1 MNNKVRVVLIVI
13 VTFSLI
19 GLLTFTGFN
28 VFKENKTKNKK
39 DNKTYE
45 AKELVNITD
54 NHCDNGYCI
63 SDYSY
68 NSLENGQ
75 FEFVY
80 TFTNNNESV
89 LDKGCFRMVF
99 SEVDNYVTCF
109 ENVESGEV
117 VKNVLVLEDDYYSEY
132 TDYKVETLI
141 GDELEFHYNE
151 YVKNINY
158 ERDSIG

>member
-1 MNNKVRVVLIVI
+1 MNNKVRVVLIIIVI
-13 VTFSLI
+13 FSLI
-19 GLLTFTGFN
+19 GLLTFAGFN
-28 VFKENKTKNKK
+28 VFKEKKTKNKK

-80 TFTNNNESV
+80 TFTNNNENV

-99 SEVDNYVTCF
+99 SEIDNYVTCF
-109 ENVESGEV
+109 EKIESGDV

-158 ERDSIG
+158 ESDSNS

>member
-109 ENVESGEV
+109 ENVESGAV

-141 GDELEFHYNE
+141 GDELELHYNE

-158 ERDSIG
+158 ERDSID

>member
-89 LDKGCFRMVF
+89 LDKGCFRMIF
-99 SEVDNYVTCF
+99 SEIDNYVTCF

-158 ERDSIG
+158 ERDSID

>member
-1 MNNKVRVVLIVI
+1 MNNKVRVVLIV
-13 VTFSLI
+13 VVVFSLI

-28 VFKENKTKNKK
+28 VFKEKKAKNKK

-45 AKELVNITD
+45 AKELVNISD

-89 LDKGCFRMVF
+89 LDKGCFRMIF
-99 SEVDNYVTCF
+99 SEIDNYVTCF
-109 ENVESGEV
+109 EKVESGEI
-117 VKNVLVLEDDYYSEY
+117 VKNVLVLEDDYYSE
-132 TDYKVETLI
+132 
-141 GDELEFHYNE
+141 DE
-151 YVKNINY
+151 
-158 ERDSIG
+158 D

>member
-89 LDKGCFRMVF
+89 LDKGCFRMIF
-99 SEVDNYVTCF
+99 SEIDNYVTCF

>member
-89 LDKGCFRMVF
+89 LDKGCFRMIF
-99 SEVDNYVTCF
+99 SEIDNYVTCF

-141 GDELEFHYNE
+141 GDELELHYNE

>member
-75 FEFVY
+75 FEFEF
-80 TFTNNNESV
+80 TFTYYNESV
-89 LDKGCFRMVF
+89 LD
-99 SEVDNYVTCF
+99 
-109 ENVESGEV
+109 
-117 VKNVLVLEDDYYSEY
+117 
-132 TDYKVETLI
+132 
-141 GDELEFHYNE
+141 
-151 YVKNINY
+151 
-158 ERDSIG
+158 

>member
-28 VFKENKTKNKK
+28 VFKEKKTKNKK
-39 DNKTYE
+39 DNKTFE

-89 LDKGCFRMVF
+89 LDKGCFRMIF
-99 SEVDNYVTCF
+99 SEIDNYVTCF
-109 ENVESGEV
+109 ENVESGAV

-141 GDELEFHYNE
+141 GDELELDYNE

-158 ERDSIG
+158 ERDSID